1 MYKIFFK
8 RFFDFVLAS
17 IGLVLLSPILLIVT
31 IILFLNNNGKPF
43 FIQKRPGRNERVF
56 SLLKFRT
63 MTDTKDANGLL
74 LADNERLTRIGLF
87 VRKTSID
94 EIPQLI
100 NVLVGDMSIVGPRP
114 LLIEYLKKYTNEQKQ
129 RHNVRPGITGWAQ
142 INGRNNITW
151 NDKFKMDI
159 WYTNNYSFR
168 LDMRIIFI
176 TIKKVILR
184 KDINLSGNATTVAFN
199 GNN

>member
-43 FIQKRPGRNERVF
+43 FIQKRPGRNERIF

-63 MTDTKDANGLL
+63 MTDARDSDGLL
-74 LADNERLTRIGLF
+74 LSDNERLTRIGLF